1 MMPRFHIARWIL
13 PSALACAFLLAGVL
27 SSSASAATSTY
38 GELLRFNG
46 IGTGTH
52 KGKKFELEEE
62 THAFGVD
69 PVDNSIYV
77 GDENAGEE
85 AYRIQKYNEK
95 GEFLASKLLKPGG
108 AKIPPGLLYV
118 EDLDGV
124 AIDHVNG
131 VIYVLVTYKRN
142 NTDKI
147 DFGKEVAGAVYAF
160 STTPKGE
167 ELVPAPN
174 ANQETGLLAS
184 DTTLLAT
191 SETQG
196 QALLETV
203 RHRGGP
209 THARSDDP
217 RTGR

>member
-1 MMPRFHIARWIL
+1 MPRFHIARWIL

-95 GEFLASKLLKPGG
+95 GEFLASSCSNRAAPKFRLGCCTS
-108 AKIPPGLLYV
+108 KI
-118 EDLDGV
+118 
-124 AIDHVNG
+124 
-131 VIYVLVTYKRN
+131 
-142 NTDKI
+142 
-147 DFGKEVAGAVYAF
+147 
-160 STTPKGE
+160 ST
-167 ELVPAPN
+167 
-174 ANQETGLLAS
+174 AS
-184 DTTLLAT
+184 
-191 SETQG
+191 
-196 QALLETV
+196 
-203 RHRGGP
+203 R
-209 THARSDDP
+209 
-217 RTGR
+217 